1 VDYAILYIST
11 NKEKKMYKLIIRNW
25 DGSQTK
31 IESENKF
38 AFLINAKFYLKLDA
52 VKSVIVV
59 DRTGYVYFYKSKVEG
74 AKNVTLHFEKV
85 VA

>member
-1 VDYAILYIST
+1 
-11 NKEKKMYKLIIRNW
+11 MYKLIIRNW

-31 IESENKF
+31 IESDSNF
-38 AFLINAKFYLKLDA
+38 AFLINARFYLKFDA

-59 DRTGYVYFYKSKVEG
+59 DRTGYVYFYESKVEG

-85 VA
+85 GI